1 MLRKRRHIAATAAGK
16 NNARR
21 FAGIADAAAN
31 QVGCHQPGNVEADI
45 QHIVAEW
52 RRLNTFQHAMQGFF
66 GQFAGQ
72 KKNVLSHKQLSEL
85 KAREMRSHFLAQGL
99 VRQPTVAR
107 AHVID

>member
-1 MLRKRRHIAATAAGK
+1 MLREHRHIAAAAAGN
-16 NNARR
+16 NNARS

-31 QVGCHQPGNVEADI
+31 QIGRHQAGDVEADI

-72 KKNVLSHKQLSEL
+72 KKNVLSHK
-85 KAREMRSHFLAQGL
+85 
-99 VRQPTVAR
+99 
-107 AHVID
+107 